1 MPLDG
6 ATLGF
11 MPKPD
16 NSAFALA
23 IANRIRL
30 AREEA
35 GYHSAA
41 EFFRELGKEGWESHF
56 RSQNT
61 WHQYERGELLMSVP
75 KLIRVAEVASVSLDW
90 LLAGEESVPPPYL
103 EWLESPM
110 AKTASEQEL
119 DALRRMPLHGYT
131 PSARFYDLALQAI
144 RHGLE
149 PAEAADAGKHAER
162 LS

>member
-90 LLAGEESVPPPYL
+90 LLAGEESVPPPT
-103 EWLESPM
+103 WSGWSHRWQRP
-110 AKTASEQEL
+110 
-119 DALRRMPLHGYT
+119 LRSKSWTRYGGCRSTGT
-131 PSARFYDLALQAI
+131 PRRPVSTTWPCRRFVTD
-144 RHGLE
+144 
-149 PAEAADAGKHAER
+149 
-162 LS
+162 